1 MFRNQYDTDVTTFS
15 PQGRIHQVEYAM
27 EAVKQG
33 SDTVGIRSDT
43 HVCLAA
49 IKRSASELAS
59 YQEKIFKID
68 SHIGISISG
77 LIADARVLAR
87 YMRNEC
93 LNHEWAFES
102 RQQVGRLVRRL
113 SDKSQVYTQK
123 AEKRPYGV
131 GMLVAGYDK
140 TGPHLY
146 ETRPS
151 GDYFEYI
158 AQAIGSRPQACKTYF
173 EKNYESFAAL
183 SEEGLIKQAIMG
195 LKAASQSPLTTLNC
209 SVCVVGKDTPYRLL
223 SEAELAPYI
232 AELLDNE
239 GNADADAEKSEEE
252 NEEDAAMEQ

>member
-1 MFRNQYDTDVTTFS
+1 MGDT
-15 PQGRIHQVEYAM
+15 
-27 EAVKQG
+27 AVVLG
-33 SDTVGIRSDT
+33 
-43 HVCLAA
+43 A
-49 IKRSASELAS
+49 IKRSPSELGS
-59 YQEKIFKID
+59 HQKKIFKID
-68 SHIGISISG
+68 EHLGISTSG
-77 LIADARVLAR
+77 IIADARVLAR

-93 LNHEWAFES
+93 LNHQWAFETPH
-102 RQQVGRLVRRL
+102 QVGRLVGKL

-131 GMLVAGYDK
+131 GLLVAGYDK

-183 SEEGLIKQAIMG
+183 SEEGLIKQALMG
-195 LKAASQSPLTTLNC
+195 LKAASQSPLTTSNC
-209 SVCVVGKDTPYRLL
+209 SVSIVGKGTPFRLL
-223 SEAELAPYI
+223 TEAELAPYI

-239 GNADADAEKSEEE
+239 GN
-252 NEEDAAMEQ
+252 